1 MGTFTQPT
9 AGYLSLYGFHAA
21 PFGLSPDPDFFYP
34 SPTHLTAGKIL
45 SHAIASGEG
54 FMVLTGRAGLGKTLL
69 LRRILKHLEPQ
80 KIPVLILSPAV
91 DASGLLQLLLG
102 EVGVDYNERMS
113 AAQLLQIFQN
123 HVLKMA
129 EEKRELFIIVDE
141 AQNMPLKTM
150 EQLRMLSNLET
161 GKRKLMQ
168 ILLIGQTGLEKI
180 LTDPKLGQLAQ
191 RIVVHE
197 RLQPLNL
204 SQVARYVEYRLNRAG
219 GENIKLSPAGC
230 RLLCKASRGI
240 PRLINRIMD
249 RTLLLASLDST
260 GDLSKNHV
268 KTAITTM
275 KDIHTHHRFRKALA
289 KPLILATICAC
300 AAGLMLFFILFQ
312 PGGIFWSKG
321 AAKQMK
327 TDVFTSYSMH
337 ARPEISGS
345 CQLHFPYLLSQ
356 GTGS

>member
-1 MGTFTQPT
+1 MGTFKQPT
-9 AGYLSLYGFHAA
+9 AQYLSLYGFRMP

-34 SPTHLTAGKIL
+34 APTHLSAGKIL
-45 SHAIASGEG
+45 SHAIANGEG

-69 LRRILKHLEPQ
+69 LRRILEGLDDRKVPL
-80 KIPVLILSPAV
+80 LILSPAV
-91 DASGLLQLLLG
+91 DATGLLQLLLG
-102 EVGVDYNERMS
+102 EVGLDFTEQTS
-113 AAQLLQIFQN
+113 TAQLLQIFQN

-129 EEKRELFIIVDE
+129 QEDRELFIIVDE
-141 AQNMPLKTM
+141 AQNMPLQTL

-168 ILLIGQTGLEKI
+168 ILLIGQTGLDKT

-204 SQVARYVEYRLNRAG
+204 TQIARYVEYRLKRAG
-219 GENIKLSPAGC
+219 GNNIKLSLSGC
-230 RLLCKASRGI
+230 KLLLKASQGI

-260 GDLSKNHV
+260 RNLSKRHV

-275 KDIHTHHRFRKALA
+275 KDINSGGRRTKQFIGPLVLFATSIVVVAIIYFFVTLQPKEFLSDISTHSKQ
-289 KPLILATICAC
+289 TISQNRPTVDPQFC
-300 AAGLMLFFILFQ
+300 LFT
-312 PGGIFWSKG
+312 
-321 AAKQMK
+321 KQ
-327 TDVFTSYSMH
+327 TVFFC
-337 ARPEISGS
+337 P
-345 CQLHFPYLLSQ
+345 PQ
-356 GTGS
+356 GVSS

>member
-1 MGTFTQPT
+1 MVTFNQPT
-9 AGYLSLYGFHAA
+9 AQYLKLYGFRAA

-34 SPTHLTAGKIL
+34 SPTHLAAGKIL
-45 SHAIASGEG
+45 SHAIANGEG

-69 LRRILKHLEPQ
+69 LRRILEHLDPR
-80 KIPVLILSPAV
+80 KVPVLILSPAV

-102 EVGVDYNERMS
+102 EVGLDFNEQMS
-113 AAQLLQIFQN
+113 AAQMLQIFQN

-129 EEKRELFIIVDE
+129 GEERELFIIVDE
-141 AQNMPLKTM
+141 AQNMPLQTL

-168 ILLIGQTGLEKI
+168 ILLIGQTGLETI
-180 LTDPKLGQLAQ
+180 LNDPKLGQLAQ

-204 SQVARYVEYRLNRAG
+204 AQVARYVEYRLRRAG
-219 GENIKLSPAGC
+219 GENINLSAAGC
-230 RLLCKASRGI
+230 RLLRSASWGI

-260 GDLSKNHV
+260 RDLSKSHV

-275 KDIHTHHRFRKALA
+275 KDIRTHRSCRKTLTRPLALR
-289 KPLILATICAC
+289 TICVFVAVL
-300 AAGLMLFFILFQ
+300 ALIFMYLQ
-312 PGGIFWSKG
+312 PGVLFWS
-321 AAKQMK
+321 QSTDNQQK
-327 TDVFTSYSMH
+327 TDILSSYVMH
-337 ARPEISGS
+337 TPSTMIDNHN
-345 CQLHFPYLLSQ
+345 LHPPYQ